1 MLWYFDIITA
11 RQGNDCALA
20 VHAKKEKFSLSEM
33 FSCELKF
40 AINILK
46 SGLVKNT
53 WDELKNLIVLQ
64 NKNLKGKIQL
74 TSLRQIL

>member
-1 MLWYFDIITA
+1 
-11 RQGNDCALA
+11 
-20 VHAKKEKFSLSEM
+20 M

-40 AINILK
+40 VIAILK

-53 WDELKNLIVLQ
+53 LDDLKNLIFLQ

-74 TSLRQIL
+74 TSFKQIV